1 MPLIACTVQIVT
13 IGEGEE
19 LTKGRNVQ
27 LLAVQVYLQCGARGV
42 RGAVFRDIVNIATS
56 ILTAGG
62 NRPTFYYLIAFC
74 QFIINEYVILCYQ
87 SYGHTD
93 TSTDNK
99 GRLNIAA
106 CETKMLSI
114 LYCAAMDTNV
124 ECNELN
130 LI

>member
-1 MPLIACTVQIVT
+1 ML
-13 IGEGEE
+13 
-19 LTKGRNVQ
+19 
-27 LLAVQVYLQCGARGV
+27 
-42 RGAVFRDIVNIATS
+42 F
-56 ILTAGG
+56 
-62 NRPTFYYLIAFC
+62 
-74 QFIINEYVILCYQ
+74 YVIKVADTQ
-87 SYGHTD
+87 TD

-106 CETKMLSI
+106 RETKMLSI